1 MTLSSSLGLSFP
13 ERLSTFDGF
22 WDENP
27 AAARQLAA
35 IGHVYDRPPLEAL
48 EEGTRCISCNN
59 FIRREI
65 SIRAF
70 EGPLTG
76 PLKRNWKAF
85 EGFDFHY
92 PGCLRLQVRMPL
104 DPRAIFRDLQS
115 FRFND
120 VRSKF
125 EHDAQTR
132 KDETATPRAP
142 HLQTSGLF
150 SLPTELRLEIYAHI
164 LPQLDVVTEIVACHG
179 DSCRVM
185 TKIGHEKT
193 GRRDDTKPNLLRT
206 CKRVHDEAR
215 DILFSK
221 ITYKFASSKLLYL
234 WLRAIGHHGRQLVTA
249 VDVQCGSREDAMTF
263 SLLATCPKL
272 RSITIRL
279 FRPRLV
285 FPHAPLW
292 IIDGVACLLSL
303 RGLEDVRF
311 GDCGPHLK
319 TYMDDSN
326 SDAGVIRREL
336 TRPKG
341 SESGVRWVDGHLD
354 I

>member
-1 MTLSSSLGLSFP
+1 MTISNQLELSYP
-13 ERLSTFDGF
+13 ERLTTFDGF
-22 WDENP
+22 WDENQ

-48 EEGTRCISCNN
+48 EEGTRCISCHN
-59 FIRREI
+59 FVQRE
-65 SIRAF
+65 SSVRAL
-70 EGPLTG
+70 EGPLTS
-76 PLKRNWKAF
+76 PANIYRKAF
-85 EGFDFHY
+85 EGFDFHH
-92 PGCLRLQVRMPL
+92 PGCLRLQVRIPL
-104 DPRAIFRDLQS
+104 DPQSVFRGLHS
-115 FRFND
+115 FQFND

-125 EHDAQTR
+125 ERKAQTGR
-132 KDETATPRAP
+132 DEPAIPRTP
-142 HLQTSGLF
+142 HLQTSSLF

-164 LPQLDVVTEIVACHG
+164 LPQLDDVTEIVACHS
-179 DSCRVM
+179 DSSRVM

-206 CKRVHDEAR
+206 CKEVHDEAC

-221 ITYKFASSKLLYL
+221 ITYKFVSSKILYL
-234 WLRAIGHHGRQLVTA
+234 WLRAIGQHGRQLVTA
-249 VDVQCGSREDAMTF
+249 VDVHCGWREDAMTF

-292 IIDGVACLLSL
+292 IVDGVACLLSL
-303 RGLEDVRF
+303 SGLEDVRF

-319 TYMDDSN
+319 TYMDDSKA
-326 SDAGVIRREL
+326 DAGVIRREL

-341 SESGVRWVDGHLD
+341 AESGVRWVDGYLD